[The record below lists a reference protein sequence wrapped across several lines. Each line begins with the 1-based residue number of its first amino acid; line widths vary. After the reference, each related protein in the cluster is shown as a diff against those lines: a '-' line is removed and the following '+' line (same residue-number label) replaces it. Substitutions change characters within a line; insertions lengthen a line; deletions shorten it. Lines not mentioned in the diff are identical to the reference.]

1 MIQTDTGYDIFFGV
15 GGFDK
20 WAVYIDGNEY
30 SYDILLDSDYFQW
43 LLKLSNLYTVE
54 QVYSDFCYIYED
66 VSHNFN
72 EEQCLH
78 ICKIVDSHYAED
90 TLHWWIILYMTMVA
104 ECKKDGAILKKRI
117 KHLGVYNILF
127 DKYSIDYVT
136 SYMKDK
142 GWQYLDKL
150 MQERGI

>member
-1 MIQTDTGYDIFFGV
+1 MIRTDTGYDIFFGI
-15 GGFDK
+15 GNFDE
-20 WAVYIDGNEY
+20 WCVYIDGNEY
-30 SYDILLDSDYFQW
+30 SYDTLLDNDYFQW

-54 QVYSDFCYIYED
+54 QVYSDFLYIYED

-78 ICKIVDSHYAED
+78 ICKTVDSHYAED

-104 ECKKDGAILKKRI
+104 ECKKDGAVLKKRI

-136 SYMKDK
+136 HYMKGK
-142 GWQYLDKL
+142 NWRYLDKL